1 MPKPLIF
8 YPTTLLAGLFGG
20 FHDPVAGHAL
30 DLFSDLV
37 HIYFLRFFFLID
49 LCGGWLTAGFGAGLL
64 VVDGG
69 LRVDDGWTGRGC
81 CWTDWGGCGRA
92 LRWRRCV
99 AGCRDASGAYPR
111 GVEGIVVRR
120 RNSNFGGGRFVDVGG
135 IALADQAIGFGFQG
149 GGGPFLSAARAAAA
163 ASAAA
168 SAFSSSASSGSSS
181 GSGKSSSHHWSPPMQ
196 VWSIG
201 AVVDDYIHDVRGPEG
216 GVAKV
221 ETGGL
226 QGVEE
231 QAGDF
236 GVDLAGGEQAHDVH
250 EGDLDGIGVF
260 EDGKIEAGAAVAG
273 AVAAELDALLLKAFV
288 EETETVAFECGRAAL
303 GSVDFE
309 MLTTR
314 DAEE

>member
-49 LCGGWLTAGFGAGLL
+49 LCGGWLTARFGAGLL

-149 GGGPFLSAARAAAA
+149 GGGPFLSAALGCGCC
-163 ASAAA
+163 
-168 SAFSSSASSGSSS
+168 FG
-181 GSGKSSSHHWSPPMQ
+181 
-196 VWSIG
+196 
-201 AVVDDYIHDVRGPEG
+201 
-216 GVAKV
+216 
-221 ETGGL
+221 GGL
-226 QGVEE
+226 GFFFFSFFRIFFRIWEIFF
-231 QAGDF
+231 AP
-236 GVDLAGGEQAHDVH
+236 L
-250 EGDLDGIGVF
+250 
-260 EDGKIEAGAAVAG
+260 
-273 AVAAELDALLLKAFV
+273 VAADASLV
-288 EETETVAFECGRAAL
+288 DWCGGR
-303 GSVDFE
+303 
-309 MLTTR
+309 
-314 DAEE
+314 